1 MKLLACLLLVGC
13 GRLSFDAATTD
24 ASATGDAPCAW
35 GPFSAPSLLPGPVQS
50 NADDWFPT
58 PSADELQLYFYQY
71 VGGTGDAEV
80 VRATRVTRTDPFSAA
95 APVAELNSAL
105 DDTSVAMTDDGLY
118 LVLTRDDGTT
128 PHLYAAARATTAD
141 AFSTPVMIGEL
152 FLAGVRDLSPAL
164 SSDGTRMVFASGRTG
179 TNMLELFETTRASR
193 AAAWGV
199 PQHLMSLSSPAQDD
213 NPTLSADGLELFFS
227 SQRDGRDE
235 VYRATRPA
243 LDQPFSTPVVVSELS
258 SPLDEVGT
266 RLSRDGRTMYFAY
279 NAVRGGGQ
287 NAQIWTATRSLAC
300 ARVSPTSTPA
310 PR

>member
-1 MKLLACLLLVGC
+1 M
-13 GRLSFDAATTD
+13 SFDAASGD
-24 ASATGDAPCAW
+24 ASGAPGDGPCAW
-35 GPFSAPSLLPGPVQS
+35 GSFSTPTLLPGPVQS

-58 PSADELQLYFYQY
+58 PSADELELYFYQY
-71 VGGTGDAEV
+71 VGGAADAEV
-80 VRATRVTRTDPFSAA
+80 VRATRETRDDPFGAA

-105 DDTSVAMTDDGLY
+105 DDTSVAISDDGLY

-128 PHLYAAARATTAD
+128 QHLYVASRATAGD

-164 SSDGTRMVFASGRTG
+164 NADATRMVFASGRTG
-179 TNMLELFETTRASR
+179 TNMLELFETTRPSR
-193 AAAWGV
+193 AAAWGA

-213 NPTLSADGLELFFS
+213 NPTLSADGLEIFFS
-227 SQRDGRDE
+227 SQRGGRDD
-235 VYRATRPA
+235 VYRATRAA
-243 LDQPFSTPVVVSELS
+243 LDQPFSMPVVVSELV

-300 ARVSPTSTPA
+300 GRASPTSTPA
-310 PR
+310 PH